1 MIADRQLALGRT
13 MENGTGA
20 NLAAEEAG
28 TDRAGSC
35 ARLPAGATRVQPH
48 LSPEPSQAVRL
59 PESLAPHLVVVVDTE
74 EEFDWNQPFSRAETG
89 VGNLSHQDPAMQ
101 LLARYGAV
109 PTYVID
115 HPVAENPDSVAA
127 LREYVADGT
136 AILGAH
142 LHPWVNPPHEEEVSE
157 RNSYA
162 GNLPKALERAKLE
175 TLTRRIEDSFG
186 LRPTI
191 YKAGRY
197 GIGPNT
203 AEILWDLGYEIDVSV
218 YPARSYAPRYGPDF
232 WSAPVRPYW
241 FGPGG
246 ALLEIPL
253 TGGFT
258 GLLRRHG
265 HRIYPS
271 LSHGL
276 GHRLHLPGILSR
288 LGLLNNANLSPEGVP
303 LREATDLTR
312 ALAGDGVRVFTLA
325 YHSPSMVPGLTPYV
339 RTMADRDRLLAWL
352 DGFLAF
358 FTEELGGVMA
368 TPLDIL
374 DLARSHDAR

>member
-1 MIADRQLALGRT
+1 MAADDSRPGP
-13 MENGTGA
+13 
-20 NLAAEEAG
+20 
-28 TDRAGSC
+28 D
-35 ARLPAGATRVQPH
+35 ARLPRHATRVEPH
-48 LSPEPSQAVRL
+48 LAPDRSQAVRFPADL
-59 PESLAPHLVVVVDTE
+59 PPHLVVVVDTE

-89 VGNLSHQDPAMQ
+89 VSNLAHQDPAMEV
-101 LLARYGAV
+101 LGRYGAV

-115 HPVAENPDSVAA
+115 HPVAANPDSVAA
-127 LREYVADGT
+127 LRGYVSAGT
-136 AILGAH
+136 ATIGAH
-142 LHPWVNPPHEEEVSE
+142 LHPWVNPPHEEDVSE

-175 TLTRRIEDSFG
+175 ALTQRIEDSFG

-203 AEILWDLGYEIDVSV
+203 AEILWELGYEIDVSV

-232 WSAPVRPYW
+232 WSAPVTPYW

-303 LREATDLTR
+303 LHEATALTR
-312 ALAGDGVRVFTLA
+312 VLRNDGVRVFTLA

-339 RTMADRDRLLAWL
+339 RSEADRDRLLDWL
-352 DGFLAF
+352 DAFLDF
-358 FTEELGGVMA
+358 FTGELGGVTA

-374 DLARSHDAR
+374 EIARAHDAR